1 MLRSLNGSDE
11 AMRMEANGQKA
22 VLEKYNW
29 GVEEEKL
36 LRAYSEL

>member
-1 MLRSLNGSDE
+1 MGQNGK
-11 AMRMEANGQKA
+11 KA

-36 LRAYSEL
+36 FEVYKDLIVGVV